1 MYNIGDLLIGDLLIG
16 DLLIGD
22 LLIGD
27 LLTSVFKVRGIFSKT
42 LISSLYNLL
51 TIILIIY

>member
-1 MYNIGDLLIGDLLIG
+1 MYNIG

-27 LLTSVFKVRGIFSKT
+27 LLTSVFKVKGFLAKH
-42 LISSLYNLL
+42 
-51 TIILIIY
+51 